1 MAHRLEDN
9 IFKMSILPKVVYRF
23 NEIPIEIPIIMYAE
37 IEKSILKFIW
47 NLKELQV
54 AKTILKKEIKVG
66 GITIPGFKAI
76 VIKTLWSWYKNRQI
90 GGT

>member
-54 AKTILKKEIKVG
+54 AKTILKKNKTGGLILPDVKTYYIKLLQS
-66 GITIPGFKAI
+66 K
-76 VIKTLWSWYKNRQI
+76 
-90 GGT
+90 

>member
-1 MAHRLEDN
+1 MVSKGICTFSA
-9 IFKMSILPKVVYRF
+9 ITVKTPMVFFM
-23 NEIPIEIPIIMYAE
+23 E
-37 IEKSILKFIW
+37 IEH
-47 NLKELQV
+47 ECLQV